1 MNKFLEPEIVV
12 EYFTVEDV
20 ITTSIIGGVDN
31 TTPTA
36 PGRP

>member
-20 ITTSIIGGVDN
+20 ITTSIDGVDN